1 MSCKKALSL
10 ALALTLALSLLPA
23 AALAAEDQPQR
34 GVLTYTEP
42 IKPQYED
49 AQLFSEDLA
58 AVKQNGKWGY
68 IDTDNKVVIPFEYD
82 LAYEFNEGKAIV
94 GTSPRQETFGAG
106 TEWEETTTYYE
117 MGFIDKAGKY
127 TPFMAI
133 ARDEYGERTGG
144 TEQLEAPIYDSR
156 EALLFHNGFAVIDI
170 GLFRSDGSQVDML
183 DDRGEWVREYYPI
196 GPVNEGL
203 VPVSML
209 QVVGFD
215 LYGWVDTNGN
225 IVKFFEDDSDPD
237 NPVSYA
243 RTFNQGLAPVWV
255 SRYNE
260 ATGESIELCGFVDRS
275 FRWVI
280 QPGYTKIMVRNP
292 NAKYEVFGDIGAA
305 LVQNTAGKWGG
316 IDKTGRTV
324 LPFRYDGLYSY
335 SQGLAACKEN
345 GKWGYIDENGQMA
358 IPAQYV
364 TASTFGSNGYTVVYD
379 GVKAFLIDKA
389 GKEIPGA
396 DKLAPSTYFVWDDD
410 DIPTVYIPDE
420 YVVIEENGK
429 YGYGHIEYLPP
440 LPERDEMS
448 DWAYEEVTAAIEENL
463 VPIYLQSLYRSN
475 IKRGEFC
482 DLTMQAVTEILG
494 VDTEELV
501 QQRTGK
507 ALSAWFEEYP
517 FSDCANSNVIAAY
530 ALGIVSGR
538 GDGTFD
544 PYATITRQEAAT
556 LLTNGAKAL
565 GMDTTVITQA
575 SFADSDAVANWAKNS
590 VDFVAQIHV
599 MNGTNEGKFAP
610 AGTYSREQSFMTIY
624 KLYQALLETQK

>member
-23 AALAAEDQPQR
+23 AALAAEDRPQR
-34 GVLTYTEP
+34 GVLTYTEH
-42 IKPQYED
+42 ISPQYED
-49 AQLFSEDLA
+49 AHSFSEDLA
-58 AVKQNGKWGY
+58 AVKKDGKWGY
-68 IDTDNKVVIPFEYD
+68 IDTDGKVVIPFQYD
-82 LAYEFNEGKAIV
+82 QAYAFSEGKAIV
-94 GTSPRQETFGAG
+94 GTLADTDDLGDENEHYYVYRYNAGFIDKTGRYTDFQSEYGRACYVTSTQEIENSTEIIFHNGYTCLQEDFGMGCAILFDAAGKAVPLTVRSGDGEYSMSLDKNPVNEGFVICASGYYNLANHSLVEVTVDQGKYPGWYITKYYPFNQGLAGVWIGTWDEQTGTEIYALGFVNTSGAWVIQPFPADSVWISEMSTSFRLFGETGLAMVENREGRFGA
-106 TEWEETTTYYE
+106 
-117 MGFIDKAGKY
+117 IDKAGK
-127 TPFMAI
+127 TVIPFQYEDL
-133 ARDEYGERTGG
+133 R
-144 TEQLEAPIYDSR
+144 LVS
-156 EALLFHNGFAVIDI
+156 
-170 GLFRSDGSQVDML
+170 
-183 DDRGEWVREYYPI
+183 
-196 GPVNEGL
+196 EGL
-203 VPVSML
+203 
-209 QVVGFD
+209 
-215 LYGWVDTNGN
+215 
-225 IVKFFEDDSDPD
+225 I
-237 NPVSYA
+237 
-243 RTFNQGLAPVWV
+243 
-255 SRYNE
+255 
-260 ATGESIELCGFVDRS
+260 
-275 FRWVI
+275 
-280 QPGYTKIMVRNP
+280 
-292 NAKYEVFGDIGAA
+292 
-305 LVQNTAGKWGG
+305 
-316 IDKTGRTV
+316 
-324 LPFRYDGLYSY
+324 PF
-335 SQGLAACKEN
+335 QEN
-345 GKWGYIDENGQMA
+345 GKYGYLDASDLSVA
-358 IPAQYV
+358 IPAQYENA
-364 TASTFGSNGYTVVYD
+364 TGFSDGLAVVYD
-379 GVKAFLIDKA
+379 GTKAFLIDWK
-389 GKEIPGA
+389 GNPVPGA
-396 DKLAPSTYFVWDDD
+396 DKLKPSVYFWVEDGSRHYQN
-410 DIPTVYIPDE
+410 PEE

-463 VPIYLQSLYRSN
+463 VPVYLQSLYRSN

-482 DLTMQAVTEILG
+482 DLTVQAVTEILG
-494 VDTEELV
+494 VDAEELV

-575 SFADSDAVANWAKNS
+575 SFADIDAVANWAKNS

>member
-68 IDTDNKVVIPFEYD
+68 IDTDNKVVVPFQYE

-94 GTSPRQETFGAG
+94 AKSSRQVDDE
-106 TEWEETTTYYE
+106 TYYE
-117 MGFIDKAGKY
+117 MGFIDKTGNY
-127 TPFMAI
+127 TPFKVRELDWETGESTVDVLEVEEQSLD
-133 ARDEYGERTGG
+133 ARVG
-144 TEQLEAPIYDSR
+144 SF
-156 EALLFHNGFAVIDI
+156 FHNGFAYIC
-170 GLFRSDGSQVDML
+170 GNLYRPDGSTLEMENDFGVSCD
-183 DDRGEWVREYYPI
+183 I
-196 GPVNEGL
+196 CGPVNEGL
-203 VPVSML
+203 APIQGTNLGGM
-209 QVVGFD
+209 G
-215 LYGWVDTNGN
+215 GWVDVSTGKL
-225 IVKFFEDDSDPD
+225 VYASDGGITTLY
-237 NPVSYA
+237 S
-243 RTFNQGLAPVWV
+243 FNQGLSAVYDW
-255 SRYNE
+255 NE
-260 ATGESIELCGFVDRS
+260 EGYGFVDRN
-275 FRWVI
+275 FNWVLEPQFTAFYYTGVGSI
-280 QPGYTKIMVRNP
+280 Q
-292 NAKYEVFGDIGAA
+292 EFFGDTGLAMVAKQVNGTDKYGA
-305 LVQNTAGKWGG
+305 V
-316 IDKTGRTV
+316 DKTGAV
-324 LPFRYDGLYSY
+324 KIPFQYEELWPISEGLILFMQNGEYGYLDGTSLEAIIPTQYEKATSFHD
-335 SQGLAACKEN
+335 G
-345 GKWGYIDENGQMA
+345 MA
-358 IPAQYV
+358 
-364 TASTFGSNGYTVVYD
+364 VVYD
-379 GVKAFLIDKA
+379 GTKAFLIDWK
-389 GKEIPGA
+389 GDPVPGA
-396 DKLAPSTYFVWDDD
+396 DSLDPKAYFHEDAEGNKSVSL
-410 DIPTVYIPDE
+410 PGE
-420 YVVIEENGK
+420 YVVIQENGK
-429 YGYGHIEYLPP
+429 YGYGHIEYLPN
-440 LPERDEMS
+440 LPEKDEMS

-463 VPIYLQSLYRSN
+463 VPVYLQNLYKSN

-494 VDTEELV
+494 VDAEELV